1 MFIEIK
7 LNPNS
12 EIYYLSLLHEC
23 RQVWRGNKVE
33 TGEMESIRHFVI
45 RKAFQIPMPR
55 NI

>member
-23 RQVWRGNKVE
+23 RQVW
-33 TGEMESIRHFVI
+33 TGREIKSKRM
-45 RKAFQIPMPR
+45 KWNQ
-55 NI
+55 